1 MKNKIKELI
10 EKIKK
15 DKEYS
20 KKMEELKKKDPYVYK
35 NF

>member
-1 MKNKIKELI
+1 MKNNIKELI